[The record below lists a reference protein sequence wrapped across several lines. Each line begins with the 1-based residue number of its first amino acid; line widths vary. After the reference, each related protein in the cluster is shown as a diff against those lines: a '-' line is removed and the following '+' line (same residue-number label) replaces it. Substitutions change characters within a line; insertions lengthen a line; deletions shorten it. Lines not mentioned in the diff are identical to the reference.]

1 MNQIVLKIS
10 KKKFRKQQ
18 IKVKLAFITGATKG
32 IGRSIAITFANAGW
46 DLILLSRDLEM
57 MEILRDELSE
67 TQSKI
72 NLVRCDLSNEYEI
85 EKSVKASINKY
96 GCPSVLINNAGSAFN
111 GNLVEIPIKKW
122 REILQINLTSVFQIC
137 SLIVPR
143 MRKNGGLIINV
154 SSHAS
159 YNAFPGWGA
168 YCVSKSA
175 LAMFTKCLRE
185 EERSSS
191 IRACTIT
198 LGSVNTPLW
207 DSESIKSGFDRS
219 SMLSSTKVSKTILYI
234 AEQPDSQIIEDLTL
248 MPAGGAF

>member
-32 IGRSIAITFANAGW
+32 IGRSTAITFANAGW

-57 MEILRDELSE
+57 MEILKDELSDKNS
-67 TQSKI
+67 TI
-72 NLVRCDLSNEYEI
+72 NLVKCDLSNSNEI
-85 EKSVKASINKY
+85 ENSVKESINKF

-122 REILQINLTSVFQIC
+122 QEILQINLTSAFQIC

-159 YNAFPGWGA
+159 HNAFPGWGA

-207 DSESIKSGFDRS
+207 DSESIKSDFDRS
-219 SMLSSTKVSKTILYI
+219 SMLSSTKVSKTILYM

>member
-1 MNQIVLKIS
+1 MNKL
-10 KKKFRKQQ
+10 
-18 IKVKLAFITGATKG
+18 KLAYITGATKG
-32 IGRSIAITFANAGW
+32 IGRSTAITFANAGW
-46 DLILLSRDLEM
+46 DLILISRDFAM
-57 MEILRDELSE
+57 MEKLRDELSE
-67 TQSKI
+67 TQSTI

-85 EKSVKASINKY
+85 EKSVKESIKKY
-96 GCPSVLINNAGSAFN
+96 GPPSVLINNAGSAFN
-111 GNLVEIPIKKW
+111 GNLVEMPLKKW
-122 REILQINLTSVFQIC
+122 QEIIQINLTSVFQIC
-137 SLIVPR
+137 SLIVPQ

-159 YNAFPGWGA
+159 YNAFPQWGA

-175 LAMFTKCLRE
+175 LSMFTKCLRE
-185 EERSSS
+185 EERANA

-207 DSESIKSGFDRS
+207 DSEFIKSDFDRK
-219 SMLSSTKVSKTILYI
+219 SMLSPNKVSNTILYI